1 MRRPAEAAE
10 LRMDILEPDFKV
22 YGQSVIDAVEAYAAA
37 HEDWILA
44 DDSREGVRVNFADPA
59 LDGWFVLRLSVH
71 DPVLPLNVE
80 SNVAGGVKNI
90 VQKIYEV
97 VKQFDALELSAFQKY
112 L

>member
-1 MRRPAEAAE
+1 M
-10 LRMDILEPDFKV
+10 
-22 YGQSVIDAVEAYAAA
+22 YGQSVIDAIEAYAAV

-44 DDSREGVRVNFADPA
+44 DDSREGVRVNFTDPA

-90 VQKIYEV
+90 VKKIYEV